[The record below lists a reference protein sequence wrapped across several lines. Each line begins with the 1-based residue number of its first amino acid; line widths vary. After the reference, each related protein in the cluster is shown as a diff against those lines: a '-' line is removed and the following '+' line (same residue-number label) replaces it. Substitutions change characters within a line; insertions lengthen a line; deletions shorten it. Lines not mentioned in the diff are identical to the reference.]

1 MSFKRFP
8 WRIFWLSL
16 IAQWA
21 VFHGL
26 YGIYCLISHY
36 NWDTSFVFLGTLA
49 SVISTFIFIR
59 PVYMLTIS
67 LKSQK
72 ADLHRER
79 EETQALLGSIQE
91 AVVNFGLD
99 KQLRFFNNRFASLF
113 LGAGSSD
120 RFRSFQNV
128 FSDPQLL
135 FAVDQVIQDGSP
147 QFLTVTLPTLLD
159 SHLRYFNVSVTPVK
173 MKKNEELYEVV
184 CVFHD
189 ITDIKKAEQ
198 IRIDFVGNAS
208 HELRTPLTSIKGYVE
223 TLREDIQQKRYDQT
237 EKFISVVSRNVDRL
251 IDLVNDL
258 LNLSKME
265 SGSELKLQNL
275 SPLQLTQNVIAEL
288 ALLAQEKSILI
299 KVQCQVSEMKADSQK
314 VEQVVRNL
322 LSNGIKYI
330 PEGKEIQVLW
340 QAFNDKKNSE
350 VVLKVIDNGPG
361 IPEEHHARLFE
372 RFYRIDKGRARETGG
387 TGLGLAIVKHI
398 MQSHGGSIE
407 VKSLLG
413 QGAEFVCHFPQP
425 ASGANG
431 EEQLSFGESV
441 RSEST

>member
-36 NWDTSFVFLGTLA
+36 EWDTAFVFLGTLA

-59 PVYMLTIS
+59 PVYLLTIS

-99 KQLRFFNNRFASLF
+99 KKLLFFNNRFASLF

-135 FAVDQVIQDGSP
+135 LAVDQVIKEGSP
-147 QFLTVTLPTLLD
+147 QFLTITLPTLLD
-159 SHLRYFNVSVTPVK
+159 SQLRFFNISVTPVK

-223 TLREDIQQKRYDQT
+223 TLREDIQNKRYDQT

-275 SPLQLTQNVIAEL
+275 NPLQMTQNVVAEL
-288 ALLAQEKSILI
+288 ALLAQGKNILI
-299 KVQCQVSEMKADSQK
+299 KVQSHVPEMKADSQK
-314 VEQVVRNL
+314 VEQVIRNL

-340 QAFNDKKNSE
+340 DKKGSE
-350 VVLKVIDNGPG
+350 VILRVIDNGPG

-407 VKSLLG
+407 LKSTLG
-413 QGAEFVCHFPQP
+413 QGAEFICRFPQ
-425 ASGANG
+425 AGTVSLN

-441 RSEST
+441 RSES

>member
-1 MSFKRFP
+1 MTLKRFP

-26 YGIYCLISHY
+26 YGIYGLVFHY
-36 NWDTSFVFLGTLA
+36 EWDTAFVFLGTAA
-49 SVISTFIFIR
+49 SVLSTFIFIR
-59 PVYMLTIS
+59 PVYLLTIS
-67 LKSQK
+67 LKNQK

-79 EETQALLGSIQE
+79 EETQALLGAIQE

-99 KQLRFFNNRFASLF
+99 QRLLFFNNRFASLF
-113 LGAGSSD
+113 LGSEAHD
-120 RFRSFQNV
+120 RVRHFRNV
-128 FSDPQLL
+128 FSEPRLL
-135 FAVDQVIQDGSP
+135 TAVDQVLQQGRP
-147 QFLTVTLPTLLD
+147 QFLQVDLPTLLD
-159 SHLRYFNVSVTPVK
+159 TQPRFFNVSVTPVRK
-173 MKKNEELYEVV
+173 KKNDELYEVV

-223 TLREDIQQKRYDQT
+223 TLREDIQNKRYDQT

-265 SGSELKLQNL
+265 SGSELRLQIF
-275 SPLQLTQNVIAEL
+275 SPHLVTQNVIADL
-288 ALLAQEKSILI
+288 ALLAQEKSILMRSHCT
-299 KVQCQVSEMKADSQK
+299 VAEMKGDTQK
-314 VEQVVRNL
+314 IEQVLRNL
-322 LSNGIKYI
+322 ISNAIKYI
-330 PEGKEIQVLW
+330 PEGQEIQVRW
-340 QAFNDKKNSE
+340 EKVESE
-350 VVLKVIDNGPG
+350 VVLRVMDTGPG

-398 MQSHGGSIE
+398 MQGHGGTIEVRSKHGQGSEFICHFPHALGSIE
-407 VKSLLG
+407 AGAASSVPGSLG
-413 QGAEFVCHFPQP
+413 
-425 ASGANG
+425 S
-431 EEQLSFGESV
+431 SS
-441 RSEST
+441 